1 MATASTTERE
11 IGHTGAWFN
20 YLWAPLGA
28 AAGGEETAA
37 SYFRRARW
45 YYDLARRWDGGFD
58 YDCFG
63 EGPKNGAQYN
73 DFRMSTAA
81 LLTYAL
87 PLRKLHLTG
96 RGHDPARYL
105 TATDVAEAEFADGYD
120 ATLRGTSELVTD
132 LGDWSPT
139 VQRRAAAQLATRS
152 IDSTLLAQITSLATD
167 PGSHSR
173 IGACYTLGKI
183 SNSSTANA
191 RAATLAGLLTD
202 PDNKVRFIAAEAMR
216 YLPDS
221 AKLTQLNAILSA
233 AASTGA
239 PLLPFDE
246 EDPLHFA
253 HGRLALLLFYS
264 GNAYGPRGVIYGSKI
279 NTPTVINRNLLY
291 PAIRAVAAN
300 PVGQARS
307 TLDQTYQNLTAADVN
322 ALADTLVESIHFRAP
337 SDKMF
342 SAGIRNGGLKALE
355 KFDNADGVPLALAY
369 MVDDG
374 RTDAYTAAL
383 STLQKYAGGSTTVT
397 PDPDV
402 IAFCQSLLGGGSAA
416 AAQAVLDAIAADP
429 NPATLT
435 PFKSIQSVTVDAS
448 SLTLPA
454 NQTVLRASASDLAL
468 GDLVYTWRKVH
479 GAGNVSFTPNG
490 TAAAKDCTIVFD
502 NIPGLYLFEVTVS
515 DSRGFTEVYGTVPIT
530 LYDVGGTLPTNNP
543 PTAIPQAVSATPA
556 SVTPIT
562 LTGTDPEGYPLLF
575 TVTSQPTH
583 GTLTGTAPNLNYT
596 ADGGYTGSDS
606 FTFQVMDSEGQVSTA
621 SVNITVIAISVE
633 PDVYEPFDY
642 PVGVLTGQNG
652 GTGFSGGWLAPR
664 GANEQGGVWDETTN
678 VLFDGSTLDWDGVL
692 NNGFPTLPTPGAR
705 YAGATASGNLESQ
718 YFPHACIRC
727 GNAGRR

>member
-1 MATASTTERE
+1 M
-11 IGHTGAWFN
+11 
-20 YLWAPLGA
+20 
-28 AAGGEETAA
+28 
-37 SYFRRARW
+37 
-45 YYDLARRWDGGFD
+45 
-58 YDCFG
+58 
-63 EGPKNGAQYN
+63 
-73 DFRMSTAA
+73 
-81 LLTYAL
+81 
-87 PLRKLHLTG
+87 
-96 RGHDPARYL
+96 
-105 TATDVAEAEFADGYD
+105 
-120 ATLRGTSELVTD
+120 RGTSDLVTD

-139 VQRRAAAQLATRS
+139 VQRRAAVQLATRS
-152 IDSTLLAQITSLATD
+152 IDSTLLAQITNLATD
-167 PGSHSR
+167 PGSQSR
-173 IGACYTLGKI
+173 VGACYTLGKI
-183 SNSSTANA
+183 SNSATANA

-253 HGRLALLLFYS
+253 HGRLAMLLFYS

-307 TLDQTYQNLTAADVN
+307 TLDTTYQNLTAADVD

-429 NPATLT
+429 TPAPLT
-435 PFKSIQSVTVDAS
+435 PFKSIQSVTADGP

-454 NQTVLRASASDLAL
+454 NQTVLRASATDLAE
-468 GDLVYTWRKVH
+468 GD
-479 GAGNVSFTPNG
+479 S
-490 TAAAKDCTIVFD
+490 
-502 NIPGLYLFEVTVS
+502 GL
-515 DSRGFTEVYGTVPIT
+515 
-530 LYDVGGTLPTNNP
+530 
-543 PTAIPQAVSATPA
+543 
-556 SVTPIT
+556 
-562 LTGTDPEGYPLLF
+562 
-575 TVTSQPTH
+575 H
-583 GTLTGTAPNLNYT
+583 
-596 ADGGYTGSDS
+596 
-606 FTFQVMDSEGQVSTA
+606 
-621 SVNITVIAISVE
+621 
-633 PDVYEPFDY
+633 
-642 PVGVLTGQNG
+642 
-652 GTGFSGGWLAPR
+652 LA
-664 GANEQGGVWDETTN
+664 Q
-678 VLFDGSTLDWDGVL
+678 
-692 NNGFPTLPTPGAR
+692 GAR
-705 YAGATASGNLESQ
+705 RGKCQLHTQRHRGGQGLHHRLRQRAGPISLRGHGVRL
-718 YFPHACIRC
+718 
-727 GNAGRR
+727 AGIH